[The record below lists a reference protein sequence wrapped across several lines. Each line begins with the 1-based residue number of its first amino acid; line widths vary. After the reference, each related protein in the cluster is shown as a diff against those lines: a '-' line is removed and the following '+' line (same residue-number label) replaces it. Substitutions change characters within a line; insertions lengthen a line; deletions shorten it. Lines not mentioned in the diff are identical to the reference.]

1 MYDSFKRVLYK
12 NDEYLEKLHK
22 SLFGKVSLSPIRTKN
37 LYNIPEGRCCN
48 IPTQLQKI
56 IDPKLLMIKLL
67 DDKEWINSVFENFLD
82 YNRLV
87 YNYDQQYFSQF
98 IINDKQQFTVYVE
111 D

>member
-48 IPTQLQKI
+48 IPT
-56 IDPKLLMIKLL
+56 
-67 DDKEWINSVFENFLD
+67 
-82 YNRLV
+82 
-87 YNYDQQYFSQF
+87 
-98 IINDKQQFTVYVE
+98 
-111 D
+111 